1 MEETIEQQF
10 IVQKRMLERRSL
22 HTAKTSS
29 ESQVLKDTSHYLSP
43 VFQHTCE
50 EPHQK
55 IRADFNNYSPQLTKM
70 LMDRTRF

>member
-22 HTAKTSS
+22 HTARTSS

-43 VFQHTCE
+43 VF
-50 EPHQK
+50 
-55 IRADFNNYSPQLTKM
+55 
-70 LMDRTRF
+70 